1 MKGVNMSA
9 TRFGLA
15 LAAFTAVAQL
25 GCGSAT
31 LPQARVVETQAE
43 IKAAE
48 TVGANEH
55 PKAALHLKLAKEG
68 LAAADELAHDGDEE
82 EANLALQRA
91 KVDAQLAVAL
101 AQEQEATQK
110 ARTAQQRIVELQ
122 TKK

>member
-15 LAAFTAVAQL
+15 LAAFTAVTQL